1 MTGRRQLVRAGAY
14 LDSVVLL
21 ELQRRLSA
29 EPGVLRVAAVMA
41 TPANQEVLAE
51 AGLGSDETRAAR
63 PDDLV
68 VVVEAVDDAS
78 AAAALARVDEL
89 LSQRR
94 QVAATAARPRS
105 LESALRL
112 LPSAHWVLVS
122 VPGAYASEVAWNA
135 LGAGRHVFLFSDHVP
150 LAEEVALKRAA
161 RQRGL
166 LVLGPDCGTAVIAGT
181 GLGFANRVK
190 SGPVGIVAAS
200 GTGLQALCAH
210 LDALGSGI
218 TQAIGTGGRDLSA
231 EVGGIAA
238 TQGLQLL
245 AADAATRVIVLV
257 SKPPAP
263 AVAGRLLA
271 GARALGKPL
280 VAWLLGVP
288 MPARRVGNVWF
299 AATPADAAEL
309 AHSLARR
316 EEASSPDA
324 RAQSALPPA
333 AQPPPLGLSPPL
345 SPRPPAPQGAGGA
358 PARAA
363 APRSLEGS
371 ATDSLPVM
379 ERPVAHGGPEGAPPP
394 GRYVRAL
401 CGGGT
406 LATQLVA
413 GLQLLCDPLFSNV
426 ALRPEQQLDDP
437 RTSRAHCV
445 VDMGADE
452 LTAGKPHP
460 MLDAQPLAE
469 RIATEAADRE
479 VGLLL
484 FDVVLGDGANAD
496 PATVL
501 GPAVEAARELA
512 AGEGRPLTVA
522 ALLQGTSGD
531 PQDLEAQA
539 ARLADAGALVCRS
552 LEDALAAAWEHVAQW
567 LPDEPAAAVPPAAVA
582 PPFAAITVGVEAFH
596 ASLVA
601 QGASAVQVDW
611 RPPAGGDPDLMD
623 LLRRMR

>member
-1 MTGRRQLVRAGAY
+1 MSARRQLIRAGAY

-51 AGLGSDETRAAR
+51 AGLGNDETSAAR

-68 VVVEAVDDAS
+68 VVVEAGDDAA
-78 AAAALARVDEL
+78 AAAALSRVDEL
-89 LSQRR
+89 LTQRR
-94 QVAATAARPRS
+94 QVAATDARPRS
-105 LESALRL
+105 LDSALRL

-122 VPGAYASEVAWNA
+122 VPGAYAAEVAWSA

-190 SGPVGIVAAS
+190 PGPVGVVAAS
-200 GTGLQALCAH
+200 GTGLQALLAH

-218 TQAIGTGGRDLSA
+218 TQAIGTGGRDLST

-245 AADAATRVIVLV
+245 AADPATRVIVLV

-271 GARALGKPL
+271 EARALGKPL

-309 AHSLARR
+309 AHSLARH
-316 EEASSPDA
+316 EEASSPGFDGA
-324 RAQSALPPA
+324 AADETASSPVSAGP
-333 AQPPPLGLSPPL
+333 G
-345 SPRPPAPQGAGGA
+345 
-358 PARAA
+358 ARAA
-363 APRSLEGS
+363 GS
-371 ATDSLPVM
+371 RLLDGGATDSLPVM
-379 ERPVAHGGPEGAPPP
+379 ERPVVHAGPDGAPPP

-413 GLQLLCDPLFSNV
+413 GLQLLCDPLYSNV
-426 ALRPEQQLDDP
+426 ALRPEQHLDDP

-469 RIATEAADRE
+469 RIALEAADSE

-484 FDVVLGDGANAD
+484 FDVVLGDGTNAD
-496 PATVL
+496 PAAVL
-501 GPAVEAARELA
+501 GPAVEAARERA
-512 AGEGRPLTVA
+512 AGEGRPLTVV

-539 ARLADAGALVCRS
+539 ARLTDAGALVCRS

-567 LPDEPAAAVPPAAVA
+567 LPEEPAAAVPPAAVA

-596 ASLVA
+596 TSLIA
-601 QGASAVQVDW
+601 QGVSAVQVDW

>member
-1 MTGRRQLVRAGAY
+1 VSARRQLIRAGAY

-21 ELQRRLSA
+21 ELQRRLSG

-51 AGLGSDETRAAR
+51 AGLVSEETSAAR

-68 VVVEAVDDAS
+68 VVVEAIDDAA

-89 LSQRR
+89 LTQRR
-94 QVAATAARPRS
+94 RVAATAARPRS
-105 LESALRL
+105 LDSALRL
-112 LPSAHWVLVS
+112 LPSAHWVLIS
-122 VPGAYASEVAWNA
+122 VPGAYAAEVAWSA

-166 LVLGPDCGTAVIAGT
+166 LVLGPDCGTAVVAGV

-190 SGPVGIVAAS
+190 PGPVGVVAAS
-200 GTGLQALCAH
+200 GTGLQALLSH
-210 LDALGSGI
+210 LDALGTGI
-218 TQAIGTGGRDLSA
+218 SQALGTGGRDLSA
-231 EVGGIAA
+231 EVDGITA

-245 AADAATRVIVLV
+245 AADPATRVIVLV

-271 GARALGKPL
+271 EARAIGKPL

-309 AHSLARR
+309 AHTLARR
-316 EEASSPDA
+316 GEASSPDFA
-324 RAQSALPPA
+324 GA
-333 AQPPPLGLSPPL
+333 ATAETAA
-345 SPRPPAPQGAGGA
+345 APTAAGAG
-358 PARAA
+358 ARAA
-363 APRSLEGS
+363 VARSLEGGS
-371 ATDSLPVM
+371 TDSMPIM
-379 ERPVAHGGPEGAPPP
+379 ERPTAHAGSEGALP
-394 GRYVRAL
+394 GRYVRAF

-413 GLQLLCDPLFSNV
+413 GLQLLCDPLYSNV

-437 RTSRAHCV
+437 LLVLNTTGCRAHCV

-469 RIATEAADRE
+469 RLAAEAADPE

-484 FDVVLGDGANAD
+484 FDVVLGDGTNAD
-496 PATVL
+496 PAAVL
-501 GPAVEAARELA
+501 APAVEAARERA
-512 AGEGRPLTVA
+512 AGEGRPLTVV

-567 LPDEPAAAVPPAAVA
+567 LPEEPAAAVPPAAVA

-596 ASLVA
+596 SSLIA
-601 QGASAVQVDW
+601 QGAEAVQVDW

>member
-1 MTGRRQLVRAGAY
+1 MSARRQLIRAGAY

-51 AGLGSDETRAAR
+51 AGLGNDETSAAR

-68 VVVEAVDDAS
+68 VVVEADDDAA
-78 AAAALARVDEL
+78 AAAALSRVDEL
-89 LSQRR
+89 LTQRR

-105 LESALRL
+105 LESALRV

-122 VPGAYASEVAWNA
+122 VPGAYAAEVAWSA

-166 LVLGPDCGTAVIAGT
+166 LVLGPDCGTAVVAGV

-190 SGPVGIVAAS
+190 PGPIGIIAAS
-200 GTGLQALCAH
+200 GTGLQALCSH
-210 LDALGSGI
+210 LDALGTGI
-218 TQAIGTGGRDLSA
+218 TQALGTGGRDLSA
-231 EVGGIAA
+231 EVEGIAA
-238 TQGLQLL
+238 TQALQLL
-245 AADAATRVIVLV
+245 AADPATRVIVLV

-271 GARALGKPL
+271 EARALGKPL

-309 AHSLARR
+309 AHTLARH
-316 EEASSPDA
+316 EEASSPDF
-324 RAQSALPPA
+324 
-333 AQPPPLGLSPPL
+333 G
-345 SPRPPAPQGAGGA
+345 GGA
-358 PARAA
+358 AEGDTSGAASSASRPA
-363 APRSLEGS
+363 APRSLEGGR
-371 ATDSLPVM
+371 TDSLPVM
-379 ERPVAHGGPEGAPPP
+379 ERPVAHAGAEGAPPP
-394 GRYVRAL
+394 GRWVRAF

-413 GLQLLCDPLFSNV
+413 GLQLLCDPLYSNV
-426 ALRPEQQLDDP
+426 ALRPEQELDDP

-469 RIATEAADRE
+469 RLAAEAADPE

-484 FDVVLGDGANAD
+484 FDVVLGDGTNAD
-496 PATVL
+496 PAAVL
-501 GPAVEAARELA
+501 APAVEAARERA
-512 AGEGRPLTVA
+512 AGEGRPLTVV

-539 ARLADAGALVCRS
+539 ARLTDAGALVCRS

-567 LPDEPAAAVPPAAVA
+567 LPEEPAAAVPPAAVA

-601 QGASAVQVDW
+601 QGVQAVQVDW
-611 RPPAGGDPDLMD
+611 RPPAGGDLDLMD

>member
-1 MTGRRQLVRAGAY
+1 MSARRQLIRAGAY

-29 EPGVLRVAAVMA
+29 EPGVVRVAAVMA
-41 TPANQEVLAE
+41 TPANQEVLAS
-51 AGLGSDETRAAR
+51 AGLGSEEASAAR
-63 PDDLV
+63 ADDLV
-68 VVVEAVDDAS
+68 VVVEAVDDA
-78 AAAALARVDEL
+78 AAVTALSRVDEL
-89 LSQRR
+89 LTQRR

-105 LESALRL
+105 LESALRV
-112 LPSAHWVLVS
+112 LPAARWVLVS
-122 VPGAYASEVAWNA
+122 VPGAYAAEVAWSA

-166 LVLGPDCGTAVIAGT
+166 LVLGPDCGTAVVAGT
-181 GLGFANRVK
+181 GLGFANRVRP
-190 SGPVGIVAAS
+190 GPIGLIAAS
-200 GTGLQALCAH
+200 GTGLQALCSH
-210 LDALGSGI
+210 LDALGTGI
-218 TQAIGTGGRDLSA
+218 TQALGTGGRDLSA

-238 TQGLQLL
+238 TQALQLL
-245 AADAATRVIVLV
+245 AADPATRVIVLV

-271 GARALGKPL
+271 EARALGKPL

-288 MPARRVGNVWF
+288 MPARRVGNIWF

-309 AHSLARR
+309 AHSLARH
-316 EEASSPDA
+316 EEASSPEFGNGA
-324 RAQSALPPA
+324 AEGREPSTPGAAGSQSAA
-333 AQPPPLGLSPPL
+333 A
-345 SPRPPAPQGAGGA
+345 
-358 PARAA
+358 
-363 APRSLEGS
+363 RSLEGGS
-371 ATDSLPVM
+371 TGSLPVM
-379 ERPVAHGGPEGAPPP
+379 ERPAAHAGPNGAPPP

-406 LATQLVA
+406 LAMQLVA
-413 GLQLLCDPLFSNV
+413 GLQLLCDPLYSNV

-437 RTSRAHCV
+437 RGSRAHCV
-445 VDMGADE
+445 VDMGTDE

-469 RIATEAADRE
+469 RLAAEAADPE

-484 FDVVLGDGANAD
+484 FDVVLGDGTNAD
-496 PATVL
+496 PAAVL
-501 GPAVEAARELA
+501 GPAVEAARERA
-512 AGEGRPLTVA
+512 AGEGRPLTVV

-531 PQDLEAQA
+531 PQDVEAQA
-539 ARLADAGALVCRS
+539 ARLTDAGALVCRS

-567 LPDEPAAAVPPAAVA
+567 LPEEPAAAAPLAAVT
-582 PPFAAITVGVEAFH
+582 PPFAAVTVGVEAFH
-596 ASLVA
+596 ASLIA
-601 QGASAVQVDW
+601 QGVSAVQVDW